1 MSFLKDRNIQA
12 KFPVIVM
19 RVFHNVF
26 NKIISL
32 ENLVISWREFRIGK
46 KHRRDTLIFE
56 RDLEDNLWGLHRV
69 LVDRT
74 YKHSGYSSFFVQ
86 DPKVRHIHKA
96 LVRDRVLHHAIVKH
110 LNPIF
115 EPTFIYDSY
124 SCRIDKG
131 THRGV
136 EAFAEHAR
144 QVSKNWT
151 IPCWVLKCDVR
162 KFFASIDHKVLLDIV
177 FKQVTDLDA
186 RWLINEV
193 ISSFKSEFTIN
204 PEKPKGLPIGNLT
217 SQLFANVYL
226 NELDQFMKHQLKEK
240 HYIRYADDFVI
251 LHPQR
256 DHCLNIVK
264 PINALLKETLKL
276 ELHPNKITVRKF
288 SQGVDFLGYV
298 CFPHFV
304 IPRVKTECRI
314 FNKIH
319 RNILLFKHN
328 QLSLESLN
336 QSIHSYFGIL
346 SHSDSFEL
354 QQGLENQIFFWL
366 TQ

>member
-1 MSFLKDRNIQA
+1 
-12 KFPVIVM
+12 
-19 RVFHNVF
+19 
-26 NKIISL
+26 L
-32 ENLVISWREFRIGK
+32 ENLVVSWREFRIGK
-46 KHRRDTLIFE
+46 KNRRDTLIFE
-56 RDLEDNLWGLHRV
+56 HDLEDNLWELHRV
-69 LVDRT
+69 LADRT

-115 EPTFIYDSY
+115 EPNFIYDSY
-124 SCRIDKG
+124 SCRINKG

-136 EAFAEHAR
+136 EAFTEHAR

-151 IPCWVLKCDVR
+151 IPCWVLKCDIR
-162 KFFASIDHKVLLDIV
+162 KFFASIDQNILLDIV
-177 FKQVTDLDA
+177 FKQVTDPDA

-193 ISSFKSEFTIN
+193 VSSFRSEFTIDSK
-204 PEKPKGLPIGNLT
+204 EPKGLPIGNLT

-226 NELDQFMKHQLKEK
+226 NELDQFMKHRLKEH

-251 LHPQR
+251 LHTQR
-256 DHCLNIVK
+256 DHCFDIIK
-264 PINALLKETLKL
+264 PINKFLKEVLKL
-276 ELHPNKITVRKF
+276 ELHPNKITIRKF

-304 IPRVKTECRI
+304 IPRVKTKDRI

-319 RNILLFKHN
+319 QNILLYKRK
-328 QLSLESLN
+328 QLTEKSLN
-336 QSIHSYFGIL
+336 QSIYSYLGIL
-346 SHSDSFEL
+346 SHSNSFEL
-354 QQGLENQIFFWL
+354 QQELENKMFFWL
-366 TQ
+366 NE

>member
-56 RDLEDNLWGLHRV
+56 HNLEDNIWELHRI
-69 LVDRT
+69 LADRT

-115 EPTFIYDSY
+115 EPNFIYDSY

-136 EAFAEHAR
+136 EAFTEHAR

-162 KFFASIDHKVLLDIV
+162 KFFASIDHKVLIDIV
-177 FKQVTDLDA
+177 FKQVTDPDA

-193 ISSFKSEFTIN
+193 VSSFKSEFTIN
-204 PEKPKGLPIGNLT
+204 PEEPKGLPIGNLT

-256 DHCLNIVK
+256 DHCLEIVK
-264 PINALLKETLKL
+264 SINRFLKDVLKL
-276 ELHPNKITVRKF
+276 ELHPNKITIRKF

-304 IPRVKTECRI
+304 IPRDRTRDRI
-314 FNKIH
+314 FDKIH
-319 RNILLFKHN
+319 GNILLYKRK
-328 QLSLESLN
+328 QRTLESLG
-336 QSIHSYFGIL
+336 QSINSYLGIL
-346 SHSDSFEL
+346 SHSNSFEL
-354 QQGLENQIFFWL
+354 QQELENEIFFWL
-366 TQ
+366 TE